1 MPHDYSNRLKLLT
14 PVLALSVWAA
24 HFLLLW
30 SVSSVWPEQS
40 LARWLAVA
48 LTVVA
53 VAALYGIMRWRAVT
67 TVFDPGP
74 GPRIVSLCRRVHR
87 HAGVDRVSA
96 TARPV

>member
-1 MPHDYSNRLKLLT
+1 MAHDYSNRLKLLT

-30 SVSSVWPEQS
+30 SVSSVWPEQA

-48 LTVVA
+48 LTIVA

-67 TVFDPGP
+67 TVFSIPGL
-74 GPRIVSLCRRVHR
+74 GL
-87 HAGVDRVSA
+87 ALSA
-96 TARPV
+96 FAVVFTAMPALIG